1 MKIIVVCAAGM
12 STTMLVA
19 KMKEAARNSDIKI
32 EVTAIPETDVNNNVT
47 TADVVLLGPQVRY
60 KLDEIKEICS
70 PLNIPVEVIDTV
82 KYGMMDGNA
91 IVSQAIELYHNK

>member
-32 EVTAIPETDVNNNVT
+32 EVIAIPETDVNNNIT

-91 IVSQAIELYHNK
+91 IVSQAIELYNNK

>member
-32 EVTAIPETDVNNNVT
+32 EVTAIPETDVNNNIT